1 MKYLFFENIHS
12 IFLTFSLFRTSVSP
26 DFPMIFALPSI
37 ILGQFTTNQLTNFVI
52 CMGNTVE
59 RRLGVVHNPFK
70 RSGDG
75 HELRAVA

>member
-1 MKYLFFENIHS
+1 FFENIHS

-75 HELRAVA
+75 HDLRAVA